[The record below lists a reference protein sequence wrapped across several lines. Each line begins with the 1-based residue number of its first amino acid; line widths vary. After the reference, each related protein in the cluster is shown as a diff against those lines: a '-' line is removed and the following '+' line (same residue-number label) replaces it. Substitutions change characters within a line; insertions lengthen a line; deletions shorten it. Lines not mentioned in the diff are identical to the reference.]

1 MYTCTDRH
9 DFYHIH
15 LQVGK
20 IEKGGIRTCIVKN
33 IIFKLL
39 FNKNTYTVYIGSKT
53 DENHFRLHFH
63 INRRL
68 QLFKVLSSTVP
79 VSSLKLFDDILIVCS
94 ALVNLKSDLIRDTE
108 END

>member
-20 IEKGGIRTCIVKN
+20 IEKGGICTCIVKN

-39 FNKNTYTVYIGSKT
+39 FNTNTYTVYTGSKT
-53 DENHFRLHFH
+53 
-63 INRRL
+63 
-68 QLFKVLSSTVP
+68 
-79 VSSLKLFDDILIVCS
+79 
-94 ALVNLKSDLIRDTE
+94 E
-108 END
+108 ENNFRQDFHNNIITCTFIYFIY